1 VITSLWDGSLH
12 QSRGGPRVMGA
23 RAVTGWCRT
32 IIVALPSSTRWHVD
46 AAAKGR
52 NLVMRRPPRRKASL
66 AVAALLVT
74 IAAGLGG
81 AGGAQAAATHAQKM
95 RLTQTNRSCDGA
107 VIGAPA
113 TRAFGLPSSARPHTD
128 G

>member
-1 VITSLWDGSLH
+1 
-12 QSRGGPRVMGA
+12 MGA